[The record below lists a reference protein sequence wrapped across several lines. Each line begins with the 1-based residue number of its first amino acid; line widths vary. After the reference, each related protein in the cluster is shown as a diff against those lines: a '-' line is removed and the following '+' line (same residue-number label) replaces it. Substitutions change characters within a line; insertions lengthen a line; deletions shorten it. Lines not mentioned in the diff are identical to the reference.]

1 MEPCSTG
8 LSADNL
14 CAVNQSE
21 SWNFINQDWEL
32 GNKKLLYS
40 LHSEFVL
47 FHLIKILLALPGTE
61 YQMEDE

>member
-1 MEPCSTG
+1 MEQCSTG

-21 SWNFINQDWEL
+21 SWNSINQDWEL
-32 GNKKLLYS
+32 DNKKLLYS
-40 LHSEFVL
+40 FNSEFVL